1 MAIVYLHGEL
11 KEKYGERFFCKV
23 PTGSKV
29 LQLLLC
35 QLSGLHED
43 LKNGFF
49 SFTVCGNIVSGR
61 SEDESIGNA
70 FRALSGPIGIEEE
83 IHITPAIQGSGSNGG
98 IFMVIAGVVAVAAAF
113 FTGGASIAAW
123 SAATAALAASGAMMV
138 VGGVAMMLTKM
149 PAATMPK
156 SDNNSNEQ
164 KSTGFNSVENMAGQ
178 GQAIAL
184 IYGRNKIGSAVVSQQ
199 IQTLTRGIN

>member
-1 MAIVYLHGEL
+1 MAVIYLHGEM
-11 KEKYGERFFCKV
+11 KEKYGEKFVCKV
-23 PTGSKV
+23 PTGSKA

-35 QLSGLHED
+35 QIKGLHDD

-49 SFTVCGNIVSGR
+49 TFRVCGKIVSGKD
-61 SEDESIGNA
+61 ENESIGNA
-70 FRALSGPIGIEEE
+70 FRALSGPVGIDEE
-83 IHITPAIQGSGSNGG
+83 IHITPAVQGSGSNGG
-98 IFMVIAGVVAVAAAF
+98 IFMVVAGIVAVAAAF

-123 SAATAALAASGAMMV
+123 SAATAAMAASGAMMV
-138 VGGVAMMLTKM
+138 AGGVAMMLTKM